1 MVKFLITNGAVVNSL
16 STDKTTPLHYAPNEE
31 IATLLIDS
39 EANLNVKDADGS
51 TPLHWAASS
60 RFDVAKALIIAG
72 ANLDIKDSFGLT
84 PLDYAND
91 ESRVLLSRKGA
102 KSGSQL
108 VMLEYNLANRELVIH
123 GVAGEAYAVEYSAD
137 LQNWKKAASL
147 TMESAR
153 TVYRDNFVNNSAK
166 RFFRLRSSN

>member
-1 MVKFLITNGAVVNSL
+1 M
-16 STDKTTPLHYAPNEE
+16 HYAPNEE

-72 ANLDIKDSFGLT
+72 ANLDIKDSSGLT

-91 ESRVLLSRKGA
+91 ESRVLLSKKGA
-102 KSGSQL
+102 KLGSQL
-108 VMLEYNLANRELVIH
+108 VMLEYNLAIH
-123 GVAGEAYAVEYSAD
+123 ALIILGVAGETYAIEYSAD
-137 LQNWKKAASL
+137 LRSWKKL
-147 TMESAR
+147 TSVTTESAR
-153 TVYRDNFVNNSAK
+153 TVYRDHSSEISAK
-166 RFFRLRSSN
+166 RFYRLIFSN